1 MAELVDAAV
10 GSTSVSIFL
19 NEIKSS
25 MSGLLNYGP
34 KDANDKWVFAEL
46 NVPGDSSADLLTTS
60 HDYLGTTDAVATGDK
75 IHWICIKNLSETSTD
90 GICVVLDA
98 GTAAWDVG
106 DGIIIGAGEMTVIKA
121 PNTTVADLHGIS
133 VTMDGTYGY
142 PTGTNGSVVKAHI
155 AALLDDV

>member
-1 MAELVDAAV
+1 MANLVDAAV
-10 GSTSVSIFL
+10 SSTSVSIFL

-25 MSGLLNYGP
+25 ISGVLNYAP
-34 KDANDKWVFAEL
+34 KNSADKWVFAEL
-46 NVPGDSSADLLTTS
+46 NVSTSSADLLTTS

-75 IHWICIKNLSETSTD
+75 IHWICIKNLSTTSTD

-98 GTAAWDVG
+98 GTAAWNVG

-121 PNTTVADLHGIS
+121 PNATVADLHGIS

-142 PTGTNGSVVKAHI
+142 PTGTNSSVVKAHI